1 MPSPEGGIS
10 VKIKKLGAVALM
22 YSCACGGPAVA
33 QNPPPAAAAAEAVTK
48 PEASIIAIPAL
59 TVVELEFIDSAS
71 SRTSA
76 SGDVVK
82 IRLAEPLTVDGKV
95 VVPAGT
101 AGAAEV
107 IQASKARMMGKAGEL
122 TLAARYLEIQGVKIP
137 LKRFQFGRSSG
148 RSNTTETMI
157 ATALIGLPGLLISGG
172 NIDVAAGARAKAVV
186 ARETFVTPPD
196 AQQPNP
202 TEGGI

>member
-1 MPSPEGGIS
+1 MELPEGGIS
-10 VKIKKLGAVALM
+10 VKMKKLGAVALM
-22 YSCACGGPAVA
+22 CSGAFGGPAVA
-33 QNPPPAAAAAEAVTK
+33 QDPAPAAAAAEAVMTK
-48 PEASIIAIPAL
+48 APCCAIPAL
-59 TVVELEFIDSAS
+59 TVVELEFIDAAS

-82 IRLAEPLTVDGKV
+82 IRLAEPLTIDGRV

-122 TLAARYLEIQGVKIP
+122 TLAARYLEVEGVKIP

-172 NIDVAAGARAKAVV
+172 NIDVAAGARANAVV
-186 ARETFVTPPD
+186 ARETFI
-196 AQQPNP
+196 ASR
-202 TEGGI
+202 